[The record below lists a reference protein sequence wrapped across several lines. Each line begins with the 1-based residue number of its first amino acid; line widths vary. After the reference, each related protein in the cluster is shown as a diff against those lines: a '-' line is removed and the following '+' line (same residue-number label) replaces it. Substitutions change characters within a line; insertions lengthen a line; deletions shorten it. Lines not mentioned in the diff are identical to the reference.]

1 MDKAKSQADGPSR
14 RRSMLPQKTRIKSVS
29 NPFDSLREQGSL
41 EVAGQCAALPK
52 SQASAVL
59 QAAQNNAAITL
70 PRSKLQ
76 PYVSTQTP
84 VSLRQNPSKP
94 VPPKIGHLSRQPST
108 SGKSSTDHSANGVHP
123 SQSLRNSSQPRPQ
136 ISTSSV
142 GSDVQSNAKGF
153 YHGRSLSQQVRPTA
167 TSDLP
172 HLKAFPQRQ
181 SSMKHV
187 RPAFSAMLQ
196 HFSPKKNIQLNPST
210 PSSQPTS
217 EAISPFVDIF
227 HLQMELAQLHLL
239 HRPMLSVQMQWEQSA
254 KGSFEHR
261 FSALYERHIEL
272 KEIAHQQQ
280 TLINQLSLV
289 HWSQGRSGAQIADKV
304 QLLSHNVSD
313 VCNLL
318 DLEGKYTHILEV
330 FESWFTQ
337 ALRVRSQHDSN
348 GRETGRD
355 LDFIDGIGDGWKAEA
370 MVLERELTY
379 AARDLDS
386 FGEVSRTSSLCRLLS
401 TYKKMV
407 VGLLE
412 ELDLIQWVENEIMSR
427 EAAWIESTIH
437 KLASNVSKSIGNMG
451 PDRKLLSI

>member
-1 MDKAKSQADGPSR
+1 MQSSAK
-14 RRSMLPQKTRIKSVS
+14 
-29 NPFDSLREQGSL
+29 
-41 EVAGQCAALPK
+41 
-52 SQASAVL
+52 
-59 QAAQNNAAITL
+59 
-70 PRSKLQ
+70 
-76 PYVSTQTP
+76 
-84 VSLRQNPSKP
+84 
-94 VPPKIGHLSRQPST
+94 T
-108 SGKSSTDHSANGVHP
+108 S
-123 SQSLRNSSQPRPQ
+123 
-136 ISTSSV
+136 
-142 GSDVQSNAKGF
+142 

-167 TSDLP
+167 TSDLL

-187 RPAFSAMLQ
+187 RPAFSAMQQ
-196 HFSPKKNIQLNPST
+196 HFSPKKNNQLNPST

-217 EAISPFVDIF
+217 EATSPSADIF

-239 HRPMLSVQMQWEQSA
+239 HRSMLSVQMQWEKSA

-289 HWSQGRSGAQIADKV
+289 HWSQGKSGAQIAEKV
-304 QLLSHNVSD
+304 QLLSHSVSD

-318 DLEGKYTHILEV
+318 DLEGKYTHILDV

-337 ALRVRSQHDSN
+337 ALQVRNQRDSN
-348 GRETGRD
+348 DSYGRENGRD
-355 LDFIDGIGDGWKAEA
+355 LDFIDGIGDGWKAET

-386 FGEVSRTSSLCRLLS
+386 FGEVSNTSSLCRILS
-401 TYKKMV
+401 TYKKLV

-412 ELDLIQWVENEIMSR
+412 ELDLIQWIENEIMSQ
-427 EAAWIESTIH
+427 ESAWIESTIH
-437 KLASNVSKSIGNMG
+437 KLASNVSKSIGIMG
-451 PDRKLLSI
+451 PDRKAT

>member
-14 RRSMLPQKTRIKSVS
+14 RRSMLPQKTRIESVS
-29 NPFDSLREQGSL
+29 NPLDSFPKPGSL
-41 EVAGQCAALPK
+41 EAGGQCAALAER
-52 SQASAVL
+52 QASAVL
-59 QAAQNNAAITL
+59 HAAQNHAATTL

-76 PYVSTQTP
+76 PYASTQTP
-84 VSLRQNPSKP
+84 ASLRLKSSKP
-94 VPPKIGHLSRQPST
+94 DPPKIGHIPRQPST
-108 SGKSSTDHSANGVHP
+108 SGKSSRDHCANGVYP
-123 SQSLRNSSQPRPQ
+123 SQSLRDTSQPHRR
-136 ISTSSV
+136 ISTSSG
-142 GSDVQSNAKGF
+142 GSGVQSNAKGS

-167 TSDLP
+167 TSDFP

-187 RPAFSAMLQ
+187 RPAFSAMQQ
-196 HFSPKKNIQLNPST
+196 HFSPKKNIQLNSST
-210 PSSQPTS
+210 LSSQPTS
-217 EAISPFVDIF
+217 AATSPSADIF

-239 HRPMLSVQMQWEQSA
+239 HRSMLSVQMQWEKSA

-304 QLLSHNVSD
+304 QLLSHSVSD

-337 ALRVRSQHDSN
+337 ALRVRNQRDSN
-348 GRETGRD
+348 GRENGRD
-355 LDFIDGIGDGWKAEA
+355 LDFVDGIGDGWKAEA

-386 FGEVSRTSSLCRLLS
+386 FGEASNTSNLCRILS
-401 TYKKMV
+401 TYKKLV

-412 ELDLIQWVENEIMSR
+412 ELDLIQWIENEIMSQ
-427 EAAWIESTIH
+427 ESAWIESTIH
-437 KLASNVSKSIGNMG
+437 KLASSVSKSIGTMG
-451 PDRKLLSI
+451 PDRKAT

>member
-1 MDKAKSQADGPSR
+1 MDTAKGQADGPSR
-14 RRSMLPQKTRIKSVS
+14 RRSMLPQKTRIESVS
-29 NPFDSLREQGSL
+29 NALDPFPEQASL
-41 EVAGQCAALPK
+41 EAGGQCAPLAK
-52 SQASAVL
+52 RQVSASL
-59 QAAQNNAAITL
+59 QAVQNNAATAL

-76 PYVSTQTP
+76 SYASTQTP
-84 VSLRQNPSKP
+84 ASLRPKPSKP
-94 VPPKIGHLSRQPST
+94 APPKIGHISRQSST
-108 SGKSSTDHSANGVHP
+108 SCKSSRDHCANGVNP
-123 SQSLRNSSQPRPQ
+123 SQSLRDSSQPRPQ

-142 GSDVQSNAKGF
+142 RSDVQSNAKGSF
-153 YHGRSLSQQVRPTA
+153 HGRSLSQQVRPTA
-167 TSDLP
+167 TSDLL

-187 RPAFSAMLQ
+187 RPAFPAMQQ

-217 EAISPFVDIF
+217 EATSPSADIF
-227 HLQMELAQLHLL
+227 HLQMELTQLHLL
-239 HRPMLSVQMQWEQSA
+239 HRSMLSVQMQWEKSA
-254 KGSFEHR
+254 KASFEHR

-304 QLLSHNVSD
+304 QLLSHSVSD

-337 ALRVRSQHDSN
+337 ALRVRNQRDSV
-348 GRETGRD
+348 GRENGRD

-386 FGEVSRTSSLCRLLS
+386 FGEISNTSSLCRILF
-401 TYKKMV
+401 TYKTLV

-412 ELDLIQWVENEIMSR
+412 ELDLIQWIENKIMSQ
-427 EAAWIESTIH
+427 ESAWIESTIH
-437 KLASNVSKSIGNMG
+437 KLASNVSKSIGIMG
-451 PDRKLLSI
+451 PDRKAT